1 MQYIPIITF
10 LSLIFL
16 ISSAVIEN
24 EDQCLRRPNY
34 NSDEPFYFAPAIRAK
49 LKKLNDAFSFPSRCF
64 KKNIVTYK
72 QQTEDTITLTLESS
86 GKKELICTDFF
97 IFHSSNLNKLQLVL
111 FNGKHDITFKKVS
124 QNDFDEI
131 LVNGIK
137 VYSLCTDLTK
147 ALSSLLT
154 TLKAFLGGL
163 GYDTKALLPI
173 QRPYIPEYQ
182 IEANLRLL
190 KVYNNYIPLRR
201 ENKIV
206 NFDKNIIKT
215 GDFVGISRMDGLDP
229 LIMVGAGGRTGHTA
243 VCSWIDN
250 ELYVLE
256 SQDGWYWPTK
266 GIQRTKWEQWVEW
279 AYNADYNVV
288 ILPLREEYRKKLNVE
303 KANEWFIN
311 VAEGLPYG
319 YHNFIFSW
327 IDTVDKNFP
336 FIVTHEIVEF
346 LFSIISYVKPD
357 ITNKFVTDGINK
369 RLNVENLSFQEAI
382 AEGARQGKSFEEL
395 LAMPEKE
402 EYVYSDGLNYVCSSF
417 VVAFYK
423 HGGMFGDLEIE
434 PNEFADKDVYS
445 MDIFDKN
452 FEKPK
457 ECVEDNPNLPYCQL
471 MGKFVLEL
479 DDYSTIKPYSHM
491 NERCSSMG
499 PDFVREDGC

>member
-1 MQYIPIITF
+1 MQYIHITTL

-16 ISSAVIEN
+16 ISSTVIEN

-49 LKKLNDAFSFPSRCF
+49 LKKVNDAFSFPSRCF

-452 FEKPK
+452 FERPK

-499 PDFVREDGC
+499 PDFVREEGC